1 MTPKSKILI
10 TDYIWPTIEIE
21 ERMAE
26 EAGVTLVVAPDGNEE
41 TLVNLAKDVDGIITN
56 FASVTENVLRA
67 ASKCVVVSRY
77 GVGVDNI
84 DVGVATELGM
94 VVTYVPDYC
103 MDEVADHTMAFLL
116 ALNRMLVPFDRF
128 AREKSWGS
136 VPLTLPVMRTRE
148 LVLGIVGLGR
158 IGVAVCRRARALGME
173 VLAWDPYIE
182 DSAFEAVGAKSVSME
197 TVLQEAD
204 FVTVHTPLNDETRGF
219 IGEREF
225 GLMKPSAYII
235 NCARGPI
242 VDEAAL
248 IEALQEKEIAG
259 AALDMVESPLP
270 SPDNPL
276 FKMDNV
282 LITPHVAFFSRQS
295 LQELQARAMG
305 AVIDALNGKMPG
317 NVYNPDVL
325 SHSRAKLTSS

>member
-21 ERMAE
+21 QRMAE

-41 TLVNLAKDVDGIITN
+41 TLIDLAKDADGIITN
-56 FASVTENVLRA
+56 FASVTGNVLRA

-84 DVGVATELGM
+84 DVRVATELGM

-128 AREKSWGS
+128 AREKSWGA

-182 DSAFEAVGAKSVSME
+182 DSAFEVAGAKSVSME
-197 TVLQEAD
+197 TVLQESD

-242 VDEAAL
+242 VNEATL
-248 IEALQEKEIAG
+248 IEALQGKEIAG
-259 AALDMVESPLP
+259 AALDVVESPLP

-295 LQELQARAMG
+295 LQELQSRAMG

-325 SHSRAKLTSS
+325 SHSRARLTSS